1 MAKTEKF
8 PMKTPD
14 VKEKKISE
22 KERDK
27 GGYGM
32 AKKDGVKVLLDGQ
45 GADETLAG
53 YKKYSHWYLQEKIQA
68 EGWKTTS
75 EEASILRLIV
85 PVFVNSPIKP

>member
-22 KERDK
+22 KERDE

-32 AKKDGVKVLLDGQ
+32 ANKDGVTYPP
-45 GADETLAG
+45 A
-53 YKKYSHWYLQEKIQA
+53 KKERK
-68 EGWKTTS
+68 K
-75 EEASILRLIV
+75 
-85 PVFVNSPIKP
+85 